1 MDSGRL
7 PTIRAKRLS
16 QLAPRP
22 GFLPAVVESNDRERQ
37 AGRTERPAYR
47 RVIVADDH
55 DLVRLGLGQLLGR
68 VLGEARIEE
77 APNGAALAAALAS
90 DVSADLLL
98 VDLSMPGFAG
108 EAAVVDLL
116 ERHPTLPVVVV
127 SGSTEP
133 ACIARLLAAG
143 VRGFLPKSL
152 DGAQMTKAI
161 ELVLAGG
168 RYLPPDLLACLPPSE
183 PPRREGATPR
193 VSVTPRQQDIL
204 ELLLQG
210 LPNKL
215 IATRLDISE
224 ATVKMH
230 VTAVLRH
237 YDVRSRAGLL
247 AKLR

>member
-1 MDSGRL
+1 VYDVPV
-7 PTIRAKRLS
+7 PTNRAPQPNRFS
-16 QLAPRP
+16 PRP
-22 GFLPAVVESNDRERQ
+22 DFLPAIVETSECERHLRQ
-37 AGRTERPAYR
+37 LARPVYR
-47 RVIVADDH
+47 RVIIADDH
-55 DLVRLGLGQLLGR
+55 ELVRLGLGQLLR
-68 VLGEARIEE
+68 RILRDARIEE
-77 APNGAALAAALAS
+77 ASNGSALAS
-90 DVSADLLL
+90 ALLSGLPADLLL

-108 EAAVVDLL
+108 EAAVGDLL

-152 DGAQMTKAI
+152 DGAQMTKAM